1 MEKSEVI
8 KAIKQYFS
16 IKELVDPY
24 TYNKFGET
32 SWQFLQK
39 DFLEVVLVI
48 REEILKQPMLCNSW
62 ARGGKYSQRGF
73 RSNICEIPKMKTFNE
88 QLYNSAH
95 CLGCGA
101 DFTLAGM
108 SADEARTLILRQG
121 DILPV
126 NIRMENDVDW
136 LHIDTFDP
144 GREEK
149 VYVFKV

>member
-1 MEKSEVI
+1 MEKSKII

-16 IKELVDPY
+16 IKELIDPY
-24 TYNKFGET
+24 TYEKFGET

-39 DFLEVVLVI
+39 DFLEVVLVL
-48 REEILKQPMLCNSW
+48 REDILKQPMICNNW
-62 ARGGKYSQRGF
+62 ARGGKYTQRGF
-73 RSNICEIPKMKTFNE
+73 RSNLCEIPKSHTYRD

-108 SADEARTLILRQG
+108 SADEARCLILRESG
-121 DILPV
+121 ILPV
-126 NIRMENDVDW
+126 NIRVENDVNW
-136 LHIDTFDP
+136 LHVDTFDP
-144 GREEK
+144 GREDK